1 MSRLQTTD
9 GLTEE
14 QQELIK
20 LVREFVDEQIIPV
33 AQELEHAD
41 EYPTAIVEGMKEMG
55 IFGLMIP
62 EEYGGLGE
70 SLLTYALCVE
80 EIARGWMSVSGII
93 NTHFIV
99 AYMLLQHGTEEQKQ
113 RYLPKMATGE
123 IRGAFSMSEPG
134 LGSDVAAIKSKAV
147 RGEGT
152 GDQTEW
158 TLTGQKMWLTNGG
171 SANLVAVLVKTD
183 LGADSVYKNLTTFLV
198 EKEPGFGE
206 TAQGVTIPGKIE
218 KMGYK
223 GVDTTEL
230 ILEGH
235 RTTSAQILGGEPGK
249 GFYQMMDGVE
259 VGRVNVAARAC
270 GVSMRAFELG
280 IAYSQQRETFGK
292 KIAEHQGILFRL
304 ADMATKLEA
313 SHQMMVKAARLKDA
327 GQRND
332 LEAGM
337 AKYLAAEN
345 CADVVE
351 QSFRIHGGYGYSKE
365 YEIERLYREAPM
377 LLIGEGTAE
386 IQKMIIGR
394 RLLEDYALRQ

>member
-1 MSRLQTTD
+1 MSRLQQTE
-9 GLTEE
+9 GLTDIQEE
-14 QQELIK
+14 ILK
-20 LVREFVDEQIIPV
+20 TVRAFVEAEILPV
-33 AQELEHAD
+33 ATELEHKD
-41 EYPTAIVEGMKEMG
+41 EYPTQIVEGLKELG
-55 IFGLMIP
+55 LFGLMIP

-99 AYMLLQHGTEEQKQ
+99 AYMLLQNGTDEQKQ
-113 RYLPKMATGE
+113 KYLPRMATGE
-123 IRGAFSMSEPG
+123 VRGAFSMSEPG
-134 LGSDVAAIKSKAV
+134 CGSDVAAIKTKAV
-147 RGEGT
+147 KN
-152 GDQTEW
+152 GDSYTIN
-158 TLTGQKMWLTNGG
+158 GQKMWLTNGG

-183 LGADSVYKNLTTFLV
+183 EGAESVYKNMTTFLV

-206 TAQGVTIPGKIE
+206 VDKGLTVPGKIE

-230 ILEGH
+230 IFDGYEI
-235 RTTSAQILGGEPGK
+235 AADQILGGVPGK

-259 VGRVNVAARAC
+259 VGRVNVAARGC
-270 GVSMRAFELG
+270 GVARRAFELG
-280 IAYSQQRETFGK
+280 ISYAQQRETFGK
-292 KIAEHQGILFRL
+292 RIADHQAIQFKL
-304 ADMATKLEA
+304 AEMATKVEA
-313 SHQMMVKAARLKDA
+313 AHQLMVNAARKKDS

-337 AKYLAAEN
+337 AKYLAAEY
-345 CADVVE
+345 CKEVVE
-351 QSFRIHGGYGYSKE
+351 DAFRIHGGYGFSKE

-394 RLLEDYALRQ
+394 RLLEEYRIDS